1 MGAAATTNEAVNDVL
16 PEPPGSGPPSSLRD
30 ARACGRVCEPRSR
43 ARALR
48 MRAEEASPAASIGLV
63 SEEHRSAGAHVG
75 FDKHNR
81 AAMRLEARGR
91 RKEVGAR
98 NESAGSTEHGTC
110 PERRAGVSPAADPIS
125 DVVDRRA
132 DGADGERSPQD

>member
-1 MGAAATTNEAVNDVL
+1 MGAAAATTNEAVNDVL

-30 ARACGRVCEPRSR
+30 ARACGRMCEPRSR
-43 ARALR
+43 ARAPQDEGGRSVARSLDR
-48 MRAEEASPAASIGLV
+48 PR

-110 PERRAGVSPAADPIS
+110 PERRAGVSPAADPIA

-132 DGADGERSPQD
+132 D